1 MKKLTKLAIILVL
14 FGMSSWAQEVRNEV
28 TVQGSGFFNKQT
40 TAGGITN
47 EPTNS
52 GGVMAG
58 YRFNL
63 KNWLAL
69 EGDYDYFRNSQR
81 FSSISGNTSIPMN
94 VHAATGV
101 AIVKLPSF
109 RMPAGRIIS
118 AVKIVSPFVLAGG
131 GAMFFD
137 PRGASLDS
145 VQTRGT
151 FVYGGGVDLPLSK
164 HFLVRAQYRGFV
176 YKTPDFEI
184 TSLKV
189 DKYTHSAVPSAG
201 LVFTF

>member
-1 MKKLTKLAIILVL
+1 MKKLTELAIIFVL
-14 FGMSSWAQEVRNEV
+14 FGISPWAQEFRREV
-28 TVQGSGFFNKQT
+28 TVQGSGFFQKQT

-58 YRFNL
+58 YRLNL
-63 KNWLAL
+63 KNWLAV
-69 EGDYDYFRNSQR
+69 EGDYDYFRNHQT
-81 FSSISGNTSIPMN
+81 FSGSSGTTFIPMN

-101 AIVKLPSF
+101 AIVKLSSF
-109 RMPAGRIIS
+109 KVPAI
-118 AVKIVSPFVLAGG
+118 KFVSPFVLAGG

-137 PRGASLDS
+137 PREGSIDQK
-145 VQTRGT
+145 QTRGT
-151 FVYGGGVDLPLSK
+151 FVYGGGFDVPMARRIAL
-164 HFLVRAQYRGFV
+164 RAQYRGFV
-176 YKTPDFEI
+176 YKTPDFEM

-189 DKYTHSAVPSAG
+189 DKYTHSAVPSIG

>member
-1 MKKLTKLAIILVL
+1 MTELAVILVL
-14 FGMSSWAQEVRNEV
+14 FGISSWAQEVRHEL
-28 TVQGSGFFNKQT
+28 TIQGSGFFNKQT

-81 FSSISGNTSIPMN
+81 FSSFSADTSIPMN

-109 RMPAGRIIS
+109 KMPAVKILS
-118 AVKIVSPFVLAGG
+118 AVKGVSPFVLAGG

-137 PRGASLDS
+137 PRGASVS
-145 VQTRGT
+145 GEQTRGT
-151 FVYGGGVDLPLSK
+151 FVYGGGVDVPLSK

>member
-1 MKKLTKLAIILVL
+1 MKKLTELAIILVL
-14 FGMSSWAQEVRNEV
+14 FGISSWAQEVRHEI
-28 TVQGSGFFNKQT
+28 TVQGSGFFQKQT

-47 EPTNS
+47 QPANS

-58 YRFNL
+58 YRLNL
-63 KNWLAL
+63 KNWLAV
-69 EGDYDYFRNSQR
+69 EGDYDYFRNHQT
-81 FSSISGNTSIPMN
+81 FSGSGGTTFIPMN

-109 RMPAGRIIS
+109 KMP

-137 PRGASLDS
+137 PRGGFINNE
-145 VQTRGT
+145 QTRGA
-151 FVYGGGVDLPLSK
+151 FVYGGGFDVPMAK
-164 HFLVRAQYRGFV
+164 HIALRAQYRGFV
-176 YKTPDFEI
+176 YKTPDFEM